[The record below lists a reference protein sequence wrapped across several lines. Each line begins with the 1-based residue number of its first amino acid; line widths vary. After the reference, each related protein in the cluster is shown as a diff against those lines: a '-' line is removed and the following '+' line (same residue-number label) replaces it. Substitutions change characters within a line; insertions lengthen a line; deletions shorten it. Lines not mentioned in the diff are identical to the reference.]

1 MTEQITLNLQIQTE
15 THLQLIKIAQS
26 LDITLDELLDR
37 MIEAFWIEQRVGM
50 VGAGEKES
58 GEGGRVE

>member
-1 MTEQITLNLQIQTE
+1 MTDLTLNLQIQTE

-50 VGAGEKES
+50 VGAGLETPPDFP
-58 GEGGRVE
+58 